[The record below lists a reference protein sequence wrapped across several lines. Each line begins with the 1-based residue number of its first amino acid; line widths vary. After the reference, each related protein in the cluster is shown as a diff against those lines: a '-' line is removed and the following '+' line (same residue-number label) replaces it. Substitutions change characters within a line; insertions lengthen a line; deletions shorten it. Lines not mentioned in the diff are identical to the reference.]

1 MKEGR
6 EVVVAALQFA
16 CTDDISTM
24 PPLKG
29 PSFPFFF
36 SICSMYDFK
45 GGQALIFLGTDKE
58 FFHASNGFCQL
69 VSRKTF
75 MLVRA
80 AHKKGANI
88 ILIQITYFPVELVF
102 QAKFA
107 KIGGAIFLDQWFL
120 EEARAMA
127 LQDAEILLYPA
138 AIVSEPQDQGLD
150 SRDHWKRVAQGHA
163 GANLVSCCTGPAREI
178 VAAADDKEE
187 AVLVA
192 KFDLEQ
198 IRLMRH
204 SWGVFHDWR
213 PGLYKVLLTSDGS
226 NPVL

>member
-1 MKEGR
+1 MKGGR

-29 PSFPFFF
+29 PFFSFLFFF
-36 SICSMYDFK
+36 SICSM
-45 GGQALIFLGTDKE
+45 
-58 FFHASNGFCQL
+58 
-69 VSRKTF
+69 
-75 MLVRA
+75 LVRA
-80 AHKKGANI
+80 PHKKAANI
-88 ILIQITYFPVELVF
+88 IFIQITYFPVELVF

-107 KIGGAIFLDQWFL
+107 KIGGAIFWDQWFL

-138 AIVSEPQDQGLD
+138 AIVSEPQYQGLD
-150 SRDHWKRVAQGHA
+150 SCDHWKRVMQGHA
-163 GANLVSCCTGPAREI
+163 GANLVSCCTGPAMEI

-204 SWGVFHDWR
+204 SWGVFRDWR

>member
-1 MKEGR
+1 MDSLLFR
-6 EVVVAALQFA
+6 
-16 CTDDISTM
+16 
-24 PPLKG
+24 
-29 PSFPFFF
+29 
-36 SICSMYDFK
+36 
-45 GGQALIFLGTDKE
+45 
-58 FFHASNGFCQL
+58 
-69 VSRKTF
+69 
-75 MLVRA
+75 LVRA

-88 ILIQITYFPVELVF
+88 ILI
-102 QAKFA
+102 
-107 KIGGAIFLDQWFL
+107 QWFL

-127 LQDAEILLYPA
+127 LQDAEIVLYPT

-150 SRDHWKRVAQGHA
+150 SRDHWKQVMQGHA
-163 GANLVSCCTGPAREI
+163 GANLVSCCTGTLAMYYMLGPAREI

-187 AVLVA
+187 AVLVS

-226 NPVL
+226 NLVQEGNGYRRGTEELLKFKGAEKGI